1 MMEGVKSMI
10 ALTGSLGIVIA
21 YLIAGYMGYCLGV
34 QRGIEKCR
42 TSRYRRK

>member
-1 MMEGVKSMI
+1 MG
-10 ALTGSLGIVIA
+10 ALGGALSIVAA

-42 TSRYRRK
+42 THRYERKGDRIT